1 MSSEG
6 TRKALLTL
14 LSERER
20 LRKELARVEKAIA
33 ALESPIERTLGL
45 REALEKALK
54 GKTDGLTQDEAVAA
68 CAALGAPTTKG
79 SIRFLVSQH
88 METFRREKG
97 RLFLR

>member
-54 GKTDGLTQDEAVAA
+54 IATFDPGMYEVVE
-68 CAALGAPTTKG
+68 
-79 SIRFLVSQH
+79 IFLPD
-88 METFRREKG
+88 R
-97 RLFLR
+97 